1 MPSEFDI
8 AMRYL
13 GKPFKAGGRGPDAF
27 DCYGLCIDVYKTL
40 LGRDVAAQF
49 EAFNSVDG
57 QPSVWRKI
65 AIPTPFC
72 VVQMDA
78 RGIGSH
84 SGIYLSANRG
94 GVLHAHGSGVV
105 FTPIIELP
113 NVGLDIISFY
123 RHIEL

>member
-27 DCYGLCIDVYKTL
+27 DCYGLCIDVYRTM

-49 EAFNSVDG
+49 EAFATTTDSAS
-57 QPSVWRKI
+57 PWRKV
-65 AIPTPFC
+65 ASPTPFC
-72 VVQMDA
+72 VVQMDE
-78 RGIGSH
+78 RGLGSH
-84 SGIYLSANRG
+84 AGIYLSANRG
-94 GVLHAHGSGVV
+94 GVLHAHCSGVI

-113 NVGLDIISFY
+113 NFGLDIISFY
-123 RHIEL
+123 RHCEL